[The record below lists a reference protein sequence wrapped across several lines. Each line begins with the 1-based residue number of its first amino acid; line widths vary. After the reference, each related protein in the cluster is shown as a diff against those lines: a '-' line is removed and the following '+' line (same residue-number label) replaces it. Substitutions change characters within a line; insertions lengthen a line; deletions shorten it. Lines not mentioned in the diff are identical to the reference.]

1 MGLLP
6 GKEMPMGLTFAG
18 KAYEDTK
25 LLSWAYAYEQ
35 KSLRRK
41 APRLVPELPTDV
53 FPLTD
58 TRSIKKAPR
67 PQLHVEPFNVTDVH
81 DPSMMRVVVHGSVT
95 LASNT
100 TVSSS
105 TLPEVRITV
114 GTFDIPTSQLEIE
127 RVNGNST
134 GAVFNFEGWA
144 EVERPIEPDVRFRT
158 TAKVARDMTMVVVL
172 ARAENGGMPS
182 GFVEMI

>member
-6 GKEMPMGLTFAG
+6 GKEMPMGLTFVG

-35 KSLRRK
+35 KSLKRT
-41 APRLVPELPTDV
+41 APKLVPELPTDV
-53 FPLTD
+53 FPLVD
-58 TRSIKKAPR
+58 TRKTKKAPR
-67 PQLHVEPFNVTDVH
+67 PQLHVEPCNVTDVL
-81 DPSMMRVVVHGSVT
+81 DPSMMRVVVQGSVT
-95 LASNT
+95 LASNS

-105 TLPEVRITV
+105 TLPEVSITV
-114 GTFDIPTSQLEIE
+114 GTFDIPASQLVVE
-127 RVNGNST
+127 RANGDGT

-144 EVERPIEPDVRFRT
+144 EVERPIEPNVRFRT
-158 TAKVARDMTMVVVL
+158 MAKVARDMTMVVVL
-172 ARAENGGMPS
+172 ARADKGGMPS